1 MTSKEQFLNFPVE
14 EYATSIISIGDPG
27 SGKSYVMIA
36 CIKEWIKM
44 NVFTEI
50 HLILPSFLNEK
61 NDSYKGLDTY
71 ENVFVYENYRSVI
84 AENLIKKSDKNNE
97 LCKKG
102 KEERHRYLFC
112 VDDATGEGIQLMKCP
127 HLIKIATQ
135 GRHLNIQS
143 WYCLHS
149 NSAIIPPK
157 IRNNIQYVF
166 IYNLH
171 NVLLKKIWESY
182 INFGEFRKYN
192 DFLEFWDNYVINQ
205 EHGCLL
211 IKKNKW
217 YSPKVSTWFS
227 K

>member
-1 MTSKEQFLNFPVE
+1 MT
-14 EYATSIISIGDPG
+14 
-27 SGKSYVMIA
+27 
-36 CIKEWIKM
+36 
-44 NVFTEI
+44 
-50 HLILPSFLNEK
+50 
-61 NDSYKGLDTY
+61 DSYKGLDEY
-71 ENVFVYENYRSVI
+71 DNVFVYEAYRSVI

-97 LCKKG
+97 MFKKG

-135 GRHLNIQS
+135 GRHLNIAS

-157 IRNNIQYVF
+157 IRNQIQFVF
-166 IYNLH
+166 IYNVH

-192 DFLEFWDNYVINQ
+192 DFLEFWDNYVINKD
-205 EHGCLL
+205 HGCLL
-211 IKKNKW
+211 VKKNKW
-217 YSPKVSTWFS
+217 YTPNVSTWFS
-227 K
+227 S